1 MKTMLRRALP
11 AVVALSA
18 VLGAGA
24 AAAADLR
31 TLRVSVIPIIDAVP
45 LVVARKLGFF
55 EQEGLQVDTSPTA
68 GGAVGIPAVI
78 GGSVDITFGNVV
90 STMLA
95 AGQGLPVR
103 VIAPA
108 TNFPDSPTVSV
119 LVGRKA
125 DSWQKPADFDGKSIG
140 VNTRNGI
147 NWLYARAWVKARGG
161 DPDKVSYREVPFPQ
175 LADAIKRRQIDAGV
189 TGEPFKTAFLRDPEL
204 AIVGS
209 PFIEVQPGMD
219 VGQYIATAD
228 FIARN
233 PEVIAKFVRALRKG
247 IVWFNDNRTN
257 PQLHEIVAEFT
268 RLPVATVQ
276 EIRLQP
282 LPLNASVE
290 QMQKTV
296 EVMRAHGMLQG
307 PLEAAR
313 YVAPVARGN

>member
-1 MKTMLRRALP
+1 VKFLMSLAL
-11 AVVALSA
+11 AASA
-18 VLGAGA
+18 SLCGLFAGA
-24 AAAADLR
+24 AHAAELK
-31 TLRVSVIPIIDAVP
+31 TLRVSIIPIIDAAP
-45 LVVARKLGFF
+45 LIVARKLGFF

-119 LVGRKA
+119 LIGRKA
-125 DSWQKPADFDGKSIG
+125 DSWQKASDFEGKAIG

-161 DPDKVSYREVPFPQ
+161 DPEKVTYREVPFPQ
-175 LADAIKRRQIDAGV
+175 LADAIKRKQIDAGI

-219 VGQYIATAD
+219 VGQYVTTAD
-228 FIARN
+228 YVQKN
-233 PEVIAKFVRALRKG
+233 PEVVAKFARALRKG
-247 IVWFNDNRTN
+247 IAWFNENRTN

-268 RLPVATVQ
+268 RLPVATVG
-276 EIRLQP
+276 EIKLQP
-282 LPLNASVE
+282 LPMNVNVE
-290 QMQKTV
+290 QIQKTT
-296 EVMRAHGMLQG
+296 EVMRAHGMLQA
-307 PLEAAR
+307 PLDAAKFI
-313 YVAPVARGN
+313 APVARGN